1 MSFDGIVTRALTDEF
16 NSNYIGSRV
25 DKIYQTEK
33 DEIMINMRSKD
44 ASFKVLVSASSNNP
58 RFYVSKVSKE
68 NPTEAPLF

>member
-44 ASFKVLVSASSNNP
+44 RLLPNSCLL
-58 RFYVSKVSKE
+58 RG
-68 NPTEAPLF
+68 